1 MRFEIRRLHD
11 QFQYTSVYV
20 THDQVEAMTMA
31 DRIVVM
37 NAGRI
42 EQIGTPEEVYE
53 RPNSAFVARFIG
65 GSNVLTVRQVGE
77 RTVEIAGHALEI
89 GDGEFAGVGKTMAIC
104 VKTHDLELLP
114 SQTASSSNN
123 VVPGVVRSQA
133 YLGSHRDYIV
143 DVGQEVLIAAPPDV
157 QIGAGA
163 SVGVRFRP
171 QRCRGLAR

>member
-11 QFQYTSVYV
+11 EFHYTSIYV

-42 EQIGTPEEVYE
+42 EQTGTPEDVYE

-65 GSNVLTVRQVGE
+65 ASNVIHATHLSGHK
-77 RTVEIAGHALEI
+77 VEVAGHALEI
-89 GDGEFAGVGKTMAIC
+89 GQGEFAGPGEPMSFC
-104 VKTHDLELLP
+104 VKTHDVELLVGGDGIGAP
-114 SQTASSSNN
+114 NTL
-123 VVPGVVRSQA
+123 PGIVRGQA

-143 DVGQEVLIAAPPDV
+143 DVGQD
-157 QIGAGA
+157 
-163 SVGVRFRP
+163 
-171 QRCRGLAR
+171 